1 MKRAVRIAVCGAGAL
16 SLAACSG
23 AGSTFGAG
31 GASAPPAPAPA
42 AVAELPSGAALGGVL
57 GGPVGAA
64 LDQAD
69 RQAAYDAQLGALEAG
84 ERRSWRGDRGAFGY
98 VEPGP
103 GAETAQGYCRPY
115 AQTIYIGG
123 RPQRGNGLACRQPD
137 GAWRMAS

>member
-1 MKRAVRIAVCGAGAL
+1 MKRVVLIAVCSAGAL
-16 SLAACSG
+16 SLEACSG
-23 AGSTFGAG
+23 GGLTL

-42 AVAELPSGAALGGVL
+42 AALPSGPALGGVL
-57 GGPVGAA
+57 GGPGGAA

-69 RQAAYDAQLGALEAG
+69 RQAAYDAQLSALEAG

-123 RPQRGNGLACRQPD
+123 RPQRGQGLACRQPD

>member
-1 MKRAVRIAVCGAGAL
+1 MKRAVFIAVCSAGVL
-16 SLAACSG
+16 SLGACSSG
-23 AGSTFGAG
+23 GSTLGAG
-31 GASAPPAPAPA
+31 GASAPPAAAPA
-42 AVAELPSGAALGGVL
+42 LPSGAALGGVL

-69 RQAAYDAQLGALEAG
+69 RQAAYDAQLSALEAG
-84 ERRSWRGDRGAFGY
+84 ERRSWRGKSGAFGY

-115 AQTIYIGG
+115 AQTIYIAG
-123 RPQRGNGLACRQPD
+123 RPQRGQGLACRQSD